1 MQMQVHHHSKDR
13 KNAVALSAHPAPQR
27 RILRAIPQIGGLR
40 VNAEIVPSESA
51 LESQAFSPLI
61 QEFLDECGY
70 TDK

>member
-27 RILRAIPQIGGLR
+27 RILRAIPQIAGLPAT
-40 VNAEIVPSESA
+40 VEIAAPKSA
-51 LESQAFSPLI
+51 LEPQAFSPLI

-70 TDK
+70 SDK